1 MFTSF
6 AAEKIERSRSS
17 LENTGTRLEAE
28 FLGEV
33 NKTKY
38 KEAAYTFLHRD
49 ELAKVQTPEQQ
60 FEQTLK
66 IKEAAQKAFEDALDF
81 AEKNNYINFKN
92 SVDLVEKSQLGNPE
106 KPSKFF
112 SSALYNYIKNRFEDK
127 YSLKFFT
134 ATGGTHLDVAHGVD
148 CFFKLY
154 DKATEEEL
162 AMATIDLTKR
172 SSKDKARAD
181 VLIKVDQDDMEKYD
195 PSKNNENFD
204 KKFFDEQIEK
214 YGEMI
219 INSLIE
225 NYQKR

>member
-1 MFTSF
+1 MFTAF
-6 AAEKIERSRSS
+6 AAEKIEKGRSS

-33 NKTKY
+33 DKNKY
-38 KEAAYTFLHRD
+38 KEEAYVFLHRE
-49 ELAKVQTPEQQ
+49 ELSKAKTPEQQ
-60 FEQTLK
+60 FEQKLK
-66 IKEAAQKAFEDALDF
+66 IKEAAQKTFEDALDF

-92 SVDLVEKSQLGNPE
+92 SVGLVEQSQLGNPE

-112 SSALYNYIKNRFEDK
+112 SRALYDYIKNRFEDK

-134 ATGGTHLDVAHGVD
+134 ATGGTHLDVVHGVD

-181 VLIKVDQDDMEKYD
+181 VLIKVDQDDIEKYD
-195 PSKNNENFD
+195 PSKNNKNFD
-204 KKFFDEQIEK
+204 KKFFDEKIEK
-214 YGEMI
+214 YSEMI
-219 INSLIE
+219 IAALIE
-225 NYQKR
+225 NYQRR